1 MTQWILNLPILFRVV
16 AILHFLQGLLMMFG
30 GKFITEGYGWE
41 YSIGFAAMA
50 EHHGS
55 GLICISLFFWFLP
68 SLFNIQDLKRISSIA
83 LIVQAIL
90 ILMPIYHAV
99 FEYFPIDPSFFVI
112 VIVLTIVM
120 TLFYFSSRVNS
131 EQEEN

>member
-1 MTQWILNLPILFRVV
+1 MKQWILNLPLLYRVV

-68 SLFNIQDLKRISSIA
+68 SFFNMQDLKRISSIA

-99 FEYFPIDPSFFVI
+99 FEYFPIDPGFFVI
-112 VIVLTIVM
+112 VTILTIILI
-120 TLFYFSSRVNS
+120 LFYLASRNDI
-131 EQEEN
+131 EKEDN

>member
-1 MTQWILNLPILFRVV
+1 MTQWILNLRLLYRVV

-41 YSIGFAAMA
+41 YSTGFAAMA

-68 SLFNIQDLKRISSIA
+68 SFFNMQDLKRISSIA

-99 FEYFPIDPSFFVI
+99 FKYFPIDPGFFVLVTI
-112 VIVLTIVM
+112 LTIILI
-120 TLFYFSSRVNS
+120 LFYLASRNDI
-131 EQEEN
+131 EKEDN